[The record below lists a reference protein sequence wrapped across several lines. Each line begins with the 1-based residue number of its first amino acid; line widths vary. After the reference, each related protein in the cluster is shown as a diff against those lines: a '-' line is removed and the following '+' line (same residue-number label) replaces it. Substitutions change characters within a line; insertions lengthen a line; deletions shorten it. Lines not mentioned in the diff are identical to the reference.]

1 MFGYKSPFVAVK
13 SFPKSSW
20 FGISRYV
27 PSYYPPVYFISKLR
41 DAISGKV
48 VFKGVK

>member
-1 MFGYKSPFVAVK
+1 MFVYKAPFVAVK
-13 SFPKSSW
+13 SFRKSAW

-27 PSYYPPVYFISKLR
+27 PNYYPPVYFISKLR
-41 DAISGKV
+41 DVISGKV